1 MTTADILADI
11 GAIDA
16 NLLSLPLDEMDRMSF
31 YVQEREKLLHRLED
45 SLESNTVTA
54 RGAQEGLRI
63 VSQRTQEIRSR
74 IQLSR
79 EQILE
84 SMQSADH
91 QLRLID
97 GFRQGSAPIEMN
109 TLSIGR
115 ILSRVG

>member
-16 NLLSLPLDEMDRMSF
+16 NLLSLPPDELERMNF
-31 YVQEREKLLHRLED
+31 YVQERDKLLRRLESALGD
-45 SLESNTVTA
+45 NVTEA

-63 VSQRTQEIRSR
+63 VSQRTHEIRNR

-79 EQILE
+79 EKILG
-84 SMQSADH
+84 SMQAADR
-91 QLRLID
+91 QLQLID
-97 GFRQGSAPIEMN
+97 GFRQGRGALELNS
-109 TLSIGR
+109 LSIGR

>member
-16 NLLSLPLDEMDRMSF
+16 NLLSLPIDELERMGF
-31 YVQEREKLLHRLED
+31 YVQERDKLLRKLESSLED
-45 SLESNTVTA
+45 NYA
-54 RGAQEGLRI
+54 AAQGAKEGLCI
-63 VSQRTQEIRSR
+63 VSQRTQEIKSR

-84 SMQSADH
+84 SMHSADR

-97 GFRQGSAPIEMN
+97 GFRQGSAPPEFN
-109 TLSIGR
+109 SLSIGR

>member
-16 NLLSLPLDEMDRMSF
+16 NLLSLPLDELERMSF
-31 YVQEREKLLHRLED
+31 YVQEREKLLRQLETALAD
-45 SLESNTVTA
+45 NLAAA
-54 RGAQEGLRI
+54 RGAQEGLRL
-63 VSQRTQEIRSR
+63 VGQRTQEIKSR

-79 EQILE
+79 ERILDT
-84 SMQSADH
+84 MQTADR

-97 GFRQGSAPIEMN
+97 GFRHGTAPLEIN
-109 TLSIGR
+109 ALSVGR

>member
-16 NLLSLPLDEMDRMSF
+16 NLLSLPIDELERMSF
-31 YVQEREKLLHRLED
+31 YVQERDKLLRRLES
-45 SLESNTVTA
+45 SLEDNLA
-54 RGAQEGLRI
+54 AAQGAKEGLRV
-63 VSQRTQEIRSR
+63 VSQRTHEIKSR

-84 SMQSADH
+84 SMQSADR
-91 QLRLID
+91 QLQLID
-97 GFRQGSAPIEMN
+97 GFRRGSAPLEVN
-109 TLSIGR
+109 SLSIGR

>member
-16 NLLSLPLDEMDRMSF
+16 NLLSLPLDEMERMTF
-31 YVQEREKLLHRLED
+31 YVQERDKLLRRLES
-45 SLESNTVTA
+45 SLEGNITDA
-54 RGAQEGLRI
+54 KGAQDGLRI
-63 VSQRTQEIRSR
+63 VSERTQEIKSR

-79 EQILE
+79 EQILD
-84 SMQSADH
+84 SMQSADR

-97 GFRQGSAPIEMN
+97 GFRQGSAPLEMS